1 MCQINYGSA
10 CWFFTAFV
18 VYSDKE
24 MFTFLN
30 FEYKNLLDS

>member
-1 MCQINYGSA
+1 MEAHVG
-10 CWFFTAFV
+10 FFTAFV